1 MRAQSSAKLRSHYV
15 RNIVLCLTLVVSIAA
30 CETSTDPFIG
40 FGGGGGVTQTEAA
53 GNWSFT
59 LHPSTTPA
67 CASGSLAD
75 GQVLTVQLDVLSD
88 GTVAPATSSWQN
100 LPTSLVRPISAGSS
114 VILSSGFTDLF
125 LAASA
130 GTSSE
135 MELRGTMNSAG
146 SFSGT
151 VSDPNPG
158 KFPVFGVCTYSTT
171 GVKTG

>member
-1 MRAQSSAKLRSHYV
+1 V
-15 RNIVLCLTLVVSIAA
+15 RNIVLCLTMVLFISA

-40 FGGGGGVTQTEAA
+40 FGGGGGLAQADAA

-59 LHPSTTPA
+59 LHPSITPA
-67 CASGSLAD
+67 CASGSLLD
-75 GQVLTVQLDVLSD
+75 GQLLTMHLDVLSD

-100 LPTSLVRPISAGSS
+100 PPTSSIRPINAGSS
-114 VILSSGFTDLF
+114 VTLSSGFTDLF
-125 LAASA
+125 LGGSA
-130 GTSSE
+130 GSGTE

-158 KFPVFGVCTYSTT
+158 KFPVFGACSYSAT
-171 GVKTG
+171 GVKTS

>member
-1 MRAQSSAKLRSHYV
+1 V
-15 RNIVLCLTLVVSIAA
+15 RHVGLCLILLVSTSG

-40 FGGGGGVTQTEAA
+40 FDGGAGLSQTQAA

-59 LHPSTTPA
+59 IHPSTTPA

-75 GQVLTVQLDVLSD
+75 GQVLTVHLDVLTD
-88 GTVAPATSSWQN
+88 GTVAPATSFWQN
-100 LPTSLVRPISAGSS
+100 PPTTVVRPISAGS
-114 VILSSGFTDLF
+114 VITLSSGFTDLF
-125 LAASA
+125 LAGSASS
-130 GTSSE
+130 GTE
-135 MELRGTMNSAG
+135 MELRGTMNTAG

-158 KFPVFGVCTYSTT
+158 KFPVFGVCSYSST